1 MTTPHLATDIG
12 HDEGCRLHAY
22 PDPDSPR
29 AQALDKP
36 EAERPADWDTL
47 SGAPWTIGYGCT
59 GPEIGPQTVWTQAE
73 ADEALARRLIQVQR
87 QLDLAL
93 PWWRTALNDARQD
106 VFVGLAYNLGL
117 SGFLKFERFIA
128 ACRVGRWAA
137 AELDLV
143 GSPSH
148 PSRWARQVK
157 TRGVRLGR
165 QIRTGERAAP

>member
-1 MTTPHLATDIG
+1 MTTPYLAEDIG
-12 HDEGCRLHAY
+12 RDEGCRLHAY
-22 PDPDSPR
+22 PDPDSPLAAASR
-29 AQALDKP
+29 AGAL
-36 EAERPADWDTL
+36 EAFGRAL

-59 GPEIGPQTVWTQAE
+59 GPEIGPATVWTEAE
-73 ADEALARRLIQVQR
+73 AQAALEKRLQQVQR

-117 SGFLKFERFIA
+117 NGFLRFERFIA
-128 ACRVGRWAA
+128 ACKAGRWAE
-137 AELDLV
+137 AERDLI
-143 GSPSH
+143 GGQNH

-165 QIRTGERAAP
+165 QILTGVRAPP